1 MIACY
6 ARGAGL
12 GHLTRVRAALRAL
25 GREDEPVALVSGSP
39 FVQRGAPGW
48 DVVPSLDDVRADEVW
63 IDAFPA
69 GINGELEIPD
79 GRRVV
84 HLARLLRWPV
94 YEKLLPAVRP
104 RFDVTYVCEPL
115 APAHEAFLRDVSDE
129 LKPLKLVDPPARCDV
144 QVDGWLIVHSGPDD
158 EIRELVGY
166 ALDMA
171 AAEGASPTFTLIA
184 PRRPDG
190 LPAQVVH
197 HDVYPAWP
205 LGARAERIVTAGGFN
220 AVRQFAPWRERH
232 RIMPFPRRLDD
243 QFARA
248 ARVRAETGLEDVG
261 LRSTSGTGPRPATS

>member
-12 GHLTRVRAALRAL
+12 GHLTRVRAALHAL
-25 GREDEPVALVSGSP
+25 GRDGEPVTLVSDSP
-39 FVQRGAPGW
+39 FASRVVPEW
-48 DVVPSLDDVRADEVW
+48 PVVPSLSEVDADEVW

-69 GINGELEIPD
+69 GIHGELEVPE
-79 GRRVV
+79 GGFRVV

-104 RFDVTYVCEPL
+104 RIDVTYVCEPL
-115 APAHEAFLRDVSDE
+115 SHAHETYLREISGEVKTLE
-129 LKPLKLVDPPARCDV
+129 LVDPPALADIEI
-144 QVDGWLIVHSGPDD
+144 DGWLIVHSGPDD
-158 EIRELVGY
+158 EIRELVAY
-166 ALDMA
+166 AADMA
-171 AAEGASPTFTLIA
+171 AAEGVRPRFTLVA

-190 LPAQVVH
+190 LAVDVVH

-248 ARVRAETGLEDVG
+248 ARVRV
-261 LRSTSGTGPRPATS
+261 RGTV